1 MILTQ
6 ANWPSVVQRDLSEV
20 YVEQYRDFDSL
31 LPMLFRNVK
40 ASQGTEYDLGAGDI
54 GAVPE
59 FTGQISFDESKED
72 YKKGIS
78 ETEYALG
85 IKVQR
90 KLLRNDLYDVVRTQ
104 VGLLAQAFRQKKESI
119 GASAFNNA
127 FNTTHTV
134 GDALAL
140 CSTAHTSN
148 VGGANQSNSG
158 TSAFSAANVEAT
170 RILMVKFKTNRDNI
184 RTAAPDMLLVPTD
197 LHEKAWEILNSYG
210 KPDTALNNRNFHV
223 GRWKLAVWDNFL
235 TDSNNWFM
243 LDSRLMKRILKYRE
257 WEPVSFFKTGEFDTI
272 TQKFAGYMSNAIS
285 TVEWRFV
292 YGHNVT

>member
-20 YVEQYRDFDSL
+20 FVEQYRDFDSL
-31 LPMLFRNVK
+31 LPMIFRFVD
-40 ASQGTEYDLGAGDI
+40 ATQGTEYDLEAGDI
-54 GAVPE
+54 GSVPVYQ
-59 FTGQISFDESKED
+59 GQITYDESKEG
-72 YKKGIS
+72 YKKS
-78 ETEYALG
+78 VTETEYALG
-85 IKVQR
+85 LKVQR

-104 VGLLAQAFRQKKESI
+104 VGLLAQAFRQKKEEI
-119 GASAFNNA
+119 GASIFNNA

-134 GDALAL
+134 GDTLQL

-148 VGGANQSNSG
+148 NGGANQGNMG

-210 KPDTALNNRNFHV
+210 KPDTAMNNRNFHV
-223 GRWKLAVWDNFL
+223 GRYKLAVWDNFL

-243 LDSRLMKRILKYRE
+243 IDSRLMKRVLKFRQ
-257 WEPVSFFKTGEFDTI
+257 WEPTQFFRTGEFDTI
-272 TQKFAGYMSNAIS
+272 TQKFAGYMSNGVSA
-285 TVEWRFV
+285 VDWRFV
-292 YGHNVT
+292 YGHEVS